1 MSIATDLAEPQT
13 TMSAEPIWVDPFIC
27 QYQMTDTSCCPE
39 AIVNANRSTRWGISG
54 TAGGTNAYMRDSDQ
68 LHFLEASPPVEHEP
82 ILAFAQECLDHY
94 VGERKQAGEVPRFGY
109 TEGYNILRYKP
120 GQAYHA
126 VHSDQGPASP
136 IGNRHLTFCMYLN
149 TITDGGET
157 DFPTQEAK
165 VSPVEGR
172 AVIFPAVW
180 THAHRS
186 LPAKVDRY
194 LFNVFWGFFPQQAA

>member
-1 MSIATDLAEPQT
+1 MSVATETTKPQTMTAEPV
-13 TMSAEPIWVDPFIC
+13 WLDKFIC
-27 QYQMTDTSCCPE
+27 QYQMSDTSCCPE
-39 AIVNANRSTRWGISG
+39 SIVNANRSTRWGISG
-54 TAGGTNAYMRDSDQ
+54 TSGGVNSYMRDSDQ
-68 LHFLEASPPVEHEP
+68 LHFLSESPPVEHEP

-94 VGERKQAGEVPRFGY
+94 VGEREQAGEVPRFGY

-157 DFPTQEAK
+157 EFPTQEAK

-186 LPAKVDRY
+186 LPAKIDRY